1 MKERTPI
8 TRSGVSRRVFLKRTA
23 LAALGI
29 AALPSAGFAYVRYA
43 EPRWLEKNAVTL
55 TLDRLPKEM
64 NGLRIVQFSDVHLGF
79 HYTSEQLSGL
89 GAAINR
95 LQPDLICFTG
105 DLIDYA
111 LPSDDE
117 TAAIIDALA
126 SMKAPFGKFAVLG
139 NHDYYKNDAAV
150 ARILSAGGFTVLV
163 NAAVPVKRNGST
175 LWVAGLDDQWKGKP
189 DIEKALKQTAPDDF
203 VLLLSHCPDI
213 ADTVVRHSVD
223 LQLSGHS
230 HGGQVRIPFYENKF
244 VPKYAK
250 KYVKGLYALGNGK
263 LQLYV
268 NRGIGVSEYPVR
280 FRCRPEL
287 TVFTLQKAP
296 SASSVR

>member
-1 MKERTPI
+1 MERTNLNRNKV
-8 TRSGVSRRVFLKRTA
+8 TRRVFLKRTA
-23 LAALGI
+23 IAALGL

-43 EPRWLEKNAVTL
+43 EPKWLEKKEVTL
-55 TLDRLPKEM
+55 KLDRLPKEM
-64 NGLRIVQFSDVHLGF
+64 NGIRVVQFSDVHLGF
-79 HYTSEQLSGL
+79 HYTSEHLSRL

-95 LQPDLICFTG
+95 LQPDVICFTG
-105 DLIDYA
+105 DLVDHA
-111 LPSDDE
+111 LPSENE

-126 SMKAPFGKFAVLG
+126 SMEAPLGKFAVLG
-139 NHDYYKNDAAV
+139 NHDYYKNSAAV
-150 ARILSAGGFTVLV
+150 AKLLSTGGFTVLL
-163 NAAVPVKRNGST
+163 NAAALVKRNGSA

-189 DIEKALKQTAPDDF
+189 DIEKTLKQTSPDDF

-213 ADTVVRHSVD
+213 ADMSVRYSVD

-230 HGGQVRIPFYENKF
+230 HGGQVRIPFYENRF

-250 KYVKGLYALGNGK
+250 KYVMGLYTLGDGK

-268 NRGIGVSEYPVR
+268 NRGIGVSEYPIR

-287 TVFTLQKAP
+287 TVFTLQNA
-296 SASSVR
+296 

>member
-1 MKERTPI
+1 MNRNDAT
-8 TRSGVSRRVFLKRTA
+8 RRVFLKQMA
-23 LAALGI
+23 IAALGL

-43 EPRWLEKNAVTL
+43 EPRWLEKKEVAL
-55 TLDRLPKEM
+55 KLERLPKEM
-64 NGLRIVQFSDVHLGF
+64 NGMRVVQFSDVHLGF
-79 HYTSEQLSGL
+79 HYSSEHLSGL

-95 LQPDLICFTG
+95 LQPDMICFTG

-111 LPSDDE
+111 LPSDNE
-117 TAAIIDALA
+117 TAAIIEALA
-126 SMKAPFGKFAVLG
+126 SMEAPLGKFAVLG
-139 NHDYYKNDAAV
+139 NHDYYKNSAAV
-150 ARILSAGGFTVLV
+150 AKILSAGGFTVLV
-163 NAAVPVKRNGST
+163 NAAAPVKRNGST

-189 DIEKALKQTAPDDF
+189 DIAKALKQMTPDDF

-213 ADTVVRHSVD
+213 ADTSVRHAVD

-250 KYVKGLYALGNGK
+250 KYVMGLYTLGDGK

-287 TVFTLQKAP
+287 TVFTLQN
-296 SASSVR
+296 S